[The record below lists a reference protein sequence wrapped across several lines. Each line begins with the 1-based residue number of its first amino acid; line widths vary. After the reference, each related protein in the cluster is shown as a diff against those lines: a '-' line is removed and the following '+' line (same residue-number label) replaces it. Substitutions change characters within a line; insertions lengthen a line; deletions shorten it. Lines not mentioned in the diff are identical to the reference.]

1 MKPFSLAGLFGFA
14 LLLSGCGDEPQPA
27 PPRPVLTVT
36 VKTLKN
42 DDLGRFA
49 GSIQARYESVLG
61 FRTNG
66 RIASRLF
73 DVGDF
78 VGKGALLATLDPTDQ
93 QNQLRASQ
101 GDLASAEAQLID
113 AQANARRQE
122 ELFARSVTAQAR
134 LDDARTRLKTS
145 QASFDQAKAAVQQAR
160 DQLSYTRLVTDFDG
174 VITTWH
180 AEAGQVVSAGQAVVT
195 LARPEVR
202 EAVFDLPTEVAE
214 SLPADARFL
223 VSAQLDPQ
231 ARTTGSIREL
241 GPQADASTRTR
252 RVRLSLAQTPEA
264 FRLGSTIQVQL
275 SSAGSMRS
283 VLPASVLL
291 ERDGKTQVWVVDG
304 KQSSVALREVQVLS
318 RDERQVVIGQGLAT
332 ATGWSAPESTASSP
346 ARRSNSTRM
355 RDEGRFQ
362 PVGLGPA
369 PPVPGLVPDGGIAG
383 DGRVLLPQPGA
394 RGGSLVRH
402 QDHGHPDPLAG
413 RTVDDTLEQVTDR
426 IEKKLEELDSLDY
439 VKSYTRPGESTVF
452 VYLKDT
458 TKAGDIPDIWYQV
471 RKKISDIQGEFPQGI
486 QGPGF
491 NDEFGDVFGSVYAF
505 TADGLDFRQLRDY
518 VEKVRLDIR
527 SVKDLGKVQ
536 MIGAQNEVIYL
547 NFSTRKL
554 AALGLDQRQVVQSLQ
569 AQNAVTPSGVVEA
582 GPERISVR
590 TSGNFR
596 SEKDLQA
603 VNLRVNDRF
612 YRLSDLASISRDF
625 VDPPTSLFRYKGEPA
640 IGLAVAMKE
649 GGNILEF
656 GEALNA
662 RMQEITGELPV
673 GVGVHQVSNQA
684 QVVKKAVGGFTR
696 ALFEAVVIVLIVSFV
711 SLGLRAGLVVAC
723 SIPLVLAMVFVF
735 MEYTDITMQRVS
747 LGALIIALGLL
758 VDDAMITVE
767 MMITRLELGD
777 SLHDSATYAYTS
789 TAFPMLTGTLVTV
802 AGFVPIGLNA
812 SSAGEYTFTLF
823 AVIAVALLLSWIVAV
838 LFAPVIAV
846 HILPKTLKHKSEQK
860 KGRIAER
867 FDSLLH
873 LAMRRRWT
881 TIFLTALL
889 FGVSLFLMKFV
900 QHQFFPSSD
909 RPELLVDLNLP
920 QNSSI
925 HETRAVMDRLEA
937 TLKDDE
943 DIDHWSAYVG
953 EGAIRFYLPLD
964 QQLQNN
970 FYGQLV
976 IVTKDLEARE
986 RVAARLR
993 DRLRKDYVGISTYVQ
1008 PLEMGPP
1015 VGRPIQYRVSGPQ
1028 IDKVREYAMG
1038 LAGVL
1043 DGNPNIGDIVYDWN
1057 EPGKMLKID
1066 IAQDKARQLGLSS
1079 EDVAQIMNS
1088 VVTGSAVTQVRDD
1101 IYLVNVI
1108 GRAEDSER
1116 GSLETLESLQIVT
1129 PSGTS
1134 IPLKAFAKVSYE
1146 LEQPLVWRR
1155 DRKPTITVKAS
1166 LRGEIQPTDLVA
1178 RLAPEVKRFADGLP
1192 ANYRIEVGGTVE
1204 ESGKAEGPIAK
1215 VVPLMLFLM
1224 ATFLMIQLQSVQK
1237 LFLVASVAP
1246 LGLIGVV
1253 AALLPT
1259 GTPMGFVAILGI
1271 LALIGIII
1279 RNSVILVTQI
1289 DASRRTARRPGRPC
1303 WKPPTTAPGRSC

>member
-1 MKPFSLAGLFGFA
+1 M
-14 LLLSGCGDEPQPA
+14 
-27 PPRPVLTVT
+27 
-36 VKTLKN
+36 
-42 DDLGRFA
+42 
-49 GSIQARYESVLG
+49 
-61 FRTNG
+61 
-66 RIASRLF
+66 
-73 DVGDF
+73 
-78 VGKGALLATLDPTDQ
+78 
-93 QNQLRASQ
+93 
-101 GDLASAEAQLID
+101 
-113 AQANARRQE
+113 
-122 ELFARSVTAQAR
+122 
-134 LDDARTRLKTS
+134 
-145 QASFDQAKAAVQQAR
+145 
-160 DQLSYTRLVTDFDG
+160 
-174 VITTWH
+174 
-180 AEAGQVVSAGQAVVT
+180 
-195 LARPEVR
+195 
-202 EAVFDLPTEVAE
+202 
-214 SLPADARFL
+214 
-223 VSAQLDPQ
+223 
-231 ARTTGSIREL
+231 
-241 GPQADASTRTR
+241 
-252 RVRLSLAQTPEA
+252 
-264 FRLGSTIQVQL
+264 
-275 SSAGSMRS
+275 
-283 VLPASVLL
+283 
-291 ERDGKTQVWVVDG
+291 
-304 KQSSVALREVQVLS
+304 
-318 RDERQVVIGQGLAT
+318 
-332 ATGWSAPESTASSP
+332 
-346 ARRSNSTRM
+346 
-355 RDEGRFQ
+355 
-362 PVGLGPA
+362 
-369 PPVPGLVPDGGIAG
+369 
-383 DGRVLLPQPGA
+383 
-394 RGGSLVRH
+394 
-402 QDHGHPDPLAG
+402 
-413 RTVDDTLEQVTDR
+413 
-426 IEKKLEELDSLDY
+426 
-439 VKSYTRPGESTVF
+439 
-452 VYLKDT
+452 
-458 TKAGDIPDIWYQV
+458 
-471 RKKISDIQGEFPQGI
+471 
-486 QGPGF
+486 
-491 NDEFGDVFGSVYAF
+491 FGSVYAF

-582 GPERISVR
+582 APSASRCAPPATSVR
-590 TSGNFR
+590 KRTCRRSTCGSTIVSTGCRPGQHQPRFR
-596 SEKDLQA
+596 RPA
-603 VNLRVNDRF
+603 
-612 YRLSDLASISRDF
+612 DLAVPLQGRAGHRPGGGD
-625 VDPPTSLFRYKGEPA
+625 
-640 IGLAVAMKE
+640 E
-649 GGNILEF
+649 GGRQYPRVRR
-656 GEALNA
+656 ALNA

-1237 LFLVASVAP
+1237 LFLVA
-1246 LGLIGVV
+1246 
-1253 AALLPT
+1253 
-1259 GTPMGFVAILGI
+1259 
-1271 LALIGIII
+1271 
-1279 RNSVILVTQI
+1279 
-1289 DASRRTARRPGRPC
+1289 ASRRWG
-1303 WKPPTTAPGRSC
+1303 